1 MAKIRKDN
9 KGRNLHVRESQRADG
24 RYLYTY
30 MLNGKRRYVYDTDL
44 HRLREKER
52 QIEQDLC
59 DGIRTYEALKLTLND
74 LFKTYMATKDT
85 LKNSPISN
93 YMYMWE
99 HYVQDEP
106 VANKP
111 ISSIR
116 KSDIKLLY
124 VKLLKNGLSSN
135 TLEGI
140 NNLVHPVLQFAVD
153 DDLIRKN
160 PSIGVYHSMKQ
171 DRPPPKTALSP
182 EQTLKFLQFTKSSDT
197 YRHWLPIL
205 ITLLGTGMRIGECT
219 GLTWNDVDF
228 ESNTISVNHS
238 LGYRP
243 IDGHAEFY
251 ITTPKPHKGLRAIPM
266 IPAVSEQLLT
276 LHEKK
281 DCTYATPSPA
291 LNGYSDFVFHNRT
304 GGLLCAHNVNR
315 AITRILNE
323 YNAAEQAQAQQE
335 NRKPEPIPH
344 FSAHNLRHTYC
355 TRLCEKESNMAV
367 IQKIMGHSD
376 ISTTM
381 GVYNHISQER
391 LSTVL
396 PHIIQDI

>member
-1 MAKIRKDN
+1 
-9 KGRNLHVRESQRADG
+9 
-24 RYLYTY
+24 
-30 MLNGKRRYVYDTDL
+30 
-44 HRLREKER
+44 
-52 QIEQDLC
+52 
-59 DGIRTYEALKLTLND
+59 
-74 LFKTYMATKDT
+74 
-85 LKNSPISN
+85 
-93 YMYMWE
+93 MWE

-140 NNLVHPVLQFAVD
+140 NNLVHPALQLAVD

-160 PSIGVYHSMKQ
+160 PSTGVYHSMKQ
-171 DRPPPKTALSP
+171 DKPPPKAALSP
-182 EQTLKFLQFTKSSDT
+182 EQTLKFLQFIKASDT
-197 YRHWLPIL
+197 YQHWLPIL

-219 GLTWNDVDF
+219 GLTWNDVNF

-251 ITTPKPHKGLRAIPM
+251 ITTPKTHKGLRTIPM
-266 IPAVSEQLLT
+266 IPAVSEQLLA
-276 LHEKK
+276 LYAKK
-281 DCTYATPSPA
+281 DCTYSVPSPT
-291 LNGYSDFVFHNRT
+291 LNGHYDFIFRNRT

-315 AITRILNE
+315 AIARILNE
-323 YNAAEQAQAQQE
+323 YNATEQTQAQQE

-344 FSAHNLRHTYC
+344 FSAHNLRHTFC

-391 LSTVL
+391 LSAAL

>member
-30 MLNGKRRYVYDTDL
+30 MLNGKRKYIYDTDL

-52 QIEQDLC
+52 QIEQDLH
-59 DGIRTYEALKLTLND
+59 DGIRTHEAFKLTLND

-85 LKNSPISN
+85 LKKSTISN

-124 VKLLKNGLSSN
+124 VKLLKNGLSSS

-140 NNLVHPVLQFAVD
+140 NNLVHPALQLAVD
-153 DDLIRKN
+153 DDLLRKN
-160 PSIGVYHSMKQ
+160 PSSGVYHSMKQ
-171 DRPPPKTALSP
+171 DEPPPKAALSP
-182 EQTLKFLQFTKSSDT
+182 EQTLKFLQFTKESDT
-197 YRHWLPIL
+197 YCHWLPIL

-219 GLTWNDVDF
+219 GLTWADVDF
-228 ESNTISVNHS
+228 ENNTISVNHS

-251 ITTPKPHKGLRAIPM
+251 ITVPKTHKGLRTIPM
-266 IPAVSEQLLT
+266 IPAVSEQLLA
-276 LHEKK
+276 LYEKK

-291 LNGYSDFVFHNRT
+291 LNGHYDFVFRNRT

-335 NRKPEPIPH
+335 KRRPEPIPH
-344 FSAHNLRHTYC
+344 FSAHNLRHTFC

-381 GVYNHISQER
+381 DVYNHISQEC
-391 LSTVL
+391 LSTAL